1 MIADNAVQEFNENDN
16 EYTQTFT
23 WHICLLWTPALY
35 ESIVGRDTLEQVA
48 RLRQVRDDVLRAD
61 QTGSFYVD
69 LLYDYSGEVATLLL
83 RDPELRA
90 RTAGVL
96 ARLQPDVDALL
107 AGKHITVNGVLRGE
121 MESLLDAF
129 EVQASPGLQAVLKQ
143 VKKEMGEG
151 TLFEELGITVNNEKN
166 LFR

>member
-1 MIADNAVQEFNENDN
+1 MWPIWKGTGSESGYFVYVDDWLADPVIRAGQHTLKIVVDSGNAVQEFDENDN

-23 WHICLLWTPALY
+23 WNICLLWTPALY
-35 ESIVGRDTLEQVA
+35 ESIVGRDTLEHLA
-48 RLRQVRDDVLRAD
+48 RLRQVRDDVLRVH
-61 QTGSFYVD
+61 QTGSLYVD

-107 AGKHITVNGVLRGE
+107 AGKPYNGHRRPARGNG
-121 MESLLDAF
+121 
-129 EVQASPGLQAVLKQ
+129 SPA
-143 VKKEMGEG
+143 
-151 TLFEELGITVNNEKN
+151 
-166 LFR
+166 